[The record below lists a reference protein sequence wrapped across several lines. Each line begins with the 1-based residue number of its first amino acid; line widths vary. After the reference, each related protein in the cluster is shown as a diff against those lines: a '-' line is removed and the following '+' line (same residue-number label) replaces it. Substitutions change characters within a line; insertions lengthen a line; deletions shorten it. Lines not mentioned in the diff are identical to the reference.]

1 LPKFFAG
8 LINKQGLL
16 KSLLISKK
24 AQSDSINMK
33 NFLRSYAPG
42 WLKVI
47 SKKGLYQLYR
57 LTEAF
62 YKLPVD
68 KYDFQTTELIRKYL
82 KKDSNCIDI
91 GANLG
96 HILMEI
102 VAAAPKGKH
111 FAFEPIP
118 DLYTSLKKRFS
129 KNTTVFNFALSAKK
143 GSTTFNYY
151 PGRPAVSG
159 FLERNKLIGQEPT
172 LLSVQMEL
180 LDDLIPNY
188 LKIDLIKIDVEGAEY
203 QVLLGAKKTL
213 LKNKPIVLFECGLGG
228 ADIYGTKP
236 EDIFNLFAECG
247 LSISTIEYFNAGK
260 KPFSMEEFSG
270 QFYKNYNIFF
280 IAYNPLTH

>member
-1 LPKFFAG
+1 
-8 LINKQGLL
+8 
-16 KSLLISKK
+16 
-24 AQSDSINMK
+24 MK

-42 WLKVI
+42 WVKVI
-47 SKKGLYQLYR
+47 SKKALFQVYR

-62 YKLPVD
+62 YRLPID
-68 KYDFQTTELIRKYL
+68 KYDFQTTELIRKHL

-118 DLYTSLKKRFS
+118 DLYTSLKKKFS
-129 KNTTVFNFALSAKK
+129 KNTTVYNYALSSKR

-159 FLERNKLIGQEPT
+159 FRERNKLVGQEPT
-172 LLSVQMEL
+172 LLSVQMEK
-180 LDDLIPNY
+180 LDDLIPEN
-188 LKIDLIKIDVEGAEY
+188 LKIDLVKIDVEGAEY
-203 QVLLGAKKTL
+203 EVLQGARKVL
-213 LKNKPIVLFECGLGG
+213 QKNKPLVLFECGLGG
-228 ADIYGTKP
+228 ADVYGTTP
-236 EDIFNLFAECG
+236 DDIFDLFAECG
-247 LSISTIEYFNAGK
+247 LGISTIEYFNACK
-260 KPFSMEEFSG
+260 QPFSKEEFNG

-280 IAYNPLTH
+280 IAYDPNNY

>member
-1 LPKFFAG
+1 
-8 LINKQGLL
+8 
-16 KSLLISKK
+16 
-24 AQSDSINMK
+24 MK
-33 NFLRSYAPG
+33 DFLRRYAPG
-42 WLKVI
+42 WIKVI
-47 SKKGLYQLYR
+47 SKKALFQVYR

-62 YKLPVD
+62 YHLPVD

-129 KNTTVFNFALSAKK
+129 KNTTVYNYALSSKK

-151 PGRPAVSG
+151 PERPAVSG
-159 FLERNKLIGQEPT
+159 FRERNNQIGQEPT
-172 LLSVQMEL
+172 LLSVQVEK
-180 LDDLIPNY
+180 LDDLIPEN

-203 QVLLGAKKTL
+203 EVLQGARKVL
-213 LKNKPIVLFECGLGG
+213 RKNKPLVLFECGLGG
-228 ADIYGTKP
+228 ADVYGTTP
-236 EDIFNLFAECG
+236 DHIFDLFTECG
-247 LSISTIEYFNAGK
+247 MGVSTIEYFNAHK
-260 KPFSMEEFSG
+260 QPFSKEEFSG
-270 QFYKNYNIFF
+270 QFYKNYNFFF
-280 IAYNPLTH
+280 IAYDPINY